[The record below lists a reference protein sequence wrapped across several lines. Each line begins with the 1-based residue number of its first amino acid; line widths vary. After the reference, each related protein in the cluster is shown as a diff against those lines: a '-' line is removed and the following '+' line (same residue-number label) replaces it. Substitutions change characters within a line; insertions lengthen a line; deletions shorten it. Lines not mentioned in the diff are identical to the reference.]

1 MLTSKQRAALRG
13 MANGLPTLFQVGKAG
28 VTPELVQAMDDAL
41 AAREL
46 IKARVLDNCLL
57 SAREAAE
64 MLSGRTR
71 SEVVQVIGSR
81 LVLYRKAKKPVIELP
96 KG

>member
-71 SEVVQVIGSR
+71 SEVVQIIGSR

>member
-71 SEVVQVIGSR
+71 CEVVQVIGSR